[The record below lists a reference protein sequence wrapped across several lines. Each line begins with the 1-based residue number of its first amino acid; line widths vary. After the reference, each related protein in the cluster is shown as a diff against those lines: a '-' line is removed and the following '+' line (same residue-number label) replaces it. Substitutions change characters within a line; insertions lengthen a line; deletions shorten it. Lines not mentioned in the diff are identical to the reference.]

1 VRITFLDEAGRS
13 RQETVIVVGGIII
26 NGDRTYRAIEQEIR
40 DIAVE
45 YLPEA
50 DRRDFVFYAKEIF
63 HRTKYFKDHRV
74 WPLERRTPILRALAS
89 LPKKHGLPVVFG
101 HLDKAEYRR
110 DAQRQ
115 IGDHSTPRTRDQVID
130 VVEHMVAFARAE
142 IAIERQMHQFP
153 RNEICMLIA
162 EDTDR
167 VKRAVKNAHAILRD
181 PREIANSG
189 FAGIDGLPLKKIV
202 DTPHFAAKAESAPLQ
217 LADVCAYLILRRFMR
232 RTETQEFF
240 ELIAPQLTWRAVDF
254 GDPMGTEQLGGGSL
268 Y

>member
-1 VRITFLDEAGRS
+1 MRAPLCGDNLVRITFLDEAGRS

-50 DRRDFVFYAKEIF
+50 DRRDFVFHAKEIF
-63 HRTKYFKDHRV
+63 HGTKYFKDHRV

-130 VVEHMVAFARAE
+130 VAEHMVAFARAE

-167 VKRAVKNAHAILRD
+167 VKRAVKNA
-181 PREIANSG
+181 
-189 FAGIDGLPLKKIV
+189 
-202 DTPHFAAKAESAPLQ
+202 TPHFAAKAESAPLQ